1 MTGPDPSLTPDDDA
15 DRGNDARSAPFDAGI
30 SPDDPAG
37 ALAGLQGEEA
47 IAAEDGVIRSGRL
60 AGKSMW
66 AAIGILAVP
75 VLLQQTLT
83 AFVGLVD
90 KMLSGS
96 LPEAIVVPA
105 MDGIGIGSFVGWF
118 VSIALGGLGLGGQAL
133 VARAIGRGDLSE
145 AHRGLGTTISLGVI
159 WSCLVGIAMWTL
171 VEPLARATELT
182 PEAARYSVEYVRVMA
197 LAMPFSGIMMV
208 GSMCLF
214 GAGETMKPSVIA
226 AVVNVVNLIASWLL
240 SGVSL
245 RLGDSTLP
253 NPSSVDPETWGVMG
267 IAGGTAVSWAFG
279 AAATLWV
286 LKRGVKDLRLET
298 RTLVPDRGIAARVV
312 RVGLPS
318 FIEGMSMWG
327 VSLFVLA
334 FIGEIAQRAAMGDPN
349 IDEGGLVGAHIITV
363 QWEAFSFLPGF
374 AMGTAAGALAG
385 QYLGAGNA
393 RMARKAMAACTMV
406 GVIIMTLMGVA
417 YMTLG
422 EPLTRI
428 ISDNPVHLAEVPRLL
443 FICGTVQAFFAL
455 SMVIRQGL
463 RGVGDT
469 RWTLLITTLSSYGI
483 RLPACWLLGVH
494 LELGLAGIWMGLMG
508 EIVIRGG
515 FFLARFLHGG
525 WARVKV

>member
-1 MTGPDPSLTPDDDA
+1 MTGPDPSSTPDDDA
-15 DRGNDARSAPFDAGI
+15 DRGHDARPAPFDAGI
-30 SPDDPAG
+30 SPDDPAS
-37 ALAGLQGEEA
+37 ALAGLQEEEA
-47 IAAEDGVIRSGRL
+47 IAVEDGVIRSGRL

-96 LPEAIVVPA
+96 LPDAIVVPA

-133 VARAIGRGDLSE
+133 IARAMGRGDALE
-145 AHRGLGTTISLGVI
+145 AHRGLGTTISLGII
-159 WSCLVGIAMWTL
+159 WSCLVGMAMWIL
-171 VEPLARATELT
+171 VEPLARATDLT
-182 PEAARYSVEYVRVMA
+182 PEAARYSVQYVRVMA
-197 LAMPFSGIMMV
+197 VAMPFSGVMMV

-226 AVVNVVNLIASWLL
+226 ALVNVVNLVSSWLL
-240 SGVSL
+240 SGVAL

-253 NPSSVDPETWGVMG
+253 NPSGVDPATWGVMG

-279 AAATLWV
+279 AAATWWV
-286 LKRGVKDLRLET
+286 LQRGVKDLRLET
-298 RTLVPDRGIAARVV
+298 RTLVPDPGISSRVV

-334 FIGEIAQRAAMGDPN
+334 FIGEIAQRAAAGDPAL
-349 IDEGGLVGAHIITV
+349 DEGGLVGAHIITV

-393 RMARKAMAACTMV
+393 RMARKAMAACTTV

-428 ISDNPVHLAEVPRLL
+428 ISDNPIHLAEVPRLL

-508 EIVIRGG
+508 EIVVRGG

>member
-1 MTGPDPSLTPDDDA
+1 VTSSDLSYEHDDHRGPGDDA
-15 DRGNDARSAPFDAGI
+15 HPAPFDAGI
-30 SPDDPAG
+30 SPDDPG
-37 ALAGLQGEEA
+37 SPLLGLQEEEA
-47 IAAEDGVIRSGRL
+47 IAVEDGVIRSGRL

-66 AAIGILAVP
+66 SAIGVLAIP

-96 LPEAIVVPA
+96 LPDDIVVPA

-133 VARAIGRGDLSE
+133 VARAMGRGDRDES
-145 AHRGLGTTISLGVI
+145 HRALGTTMALGVL
-159 WSCLVGIAMWTL
+159 WSCLVGLAMWTL
-171 VEPLARATELT
+171 VGPLARVTELT
-182 PEAARYSVEYVRVMA
+182 PEAATYSVQYVRVMA
-197 LAMPFSGIMMV
+197 VAMPFSGVMMV

-214 GAGETMKPSVIA
+214 GAGETVKPSIIA
-226 AVVNVVNLIASWLL
+226 AAVNIVNLLASWLL
-240 SGVSL
+240 SGVVL
-245 RLGDSTLP
+245 TLGGTEIP
-253 NPSSVDPETWGVMG
+253 NPSGIDPHDWGVLG

-279 AAATLWV
+279 AAATWWV
-286 LKRGVKDLRLET
+286 LQRGVKDLRLELPML
-298 RTLVPDRGIAARVV
+298 RPERDIAWRVV
-312 RVGLPS
+312 RVGIPS
-318 FIEGMSMWG
+318 FLEGLSMWG

-334 FIGEIAQRAAMGDPN
+334 FIGEIATRAAAGDPSL
-349 IDEGGLVGAHIITV
+349 EAGGLVGAHIITV

-385 QYLGAGNA
+385 QYLGAGNPG
-393 RMARKAMAACTMV
+393 MARKAMGACTV
-406 GVIIMTLMGVA
+406 LGVAIMTLMGVA

-483 RLPACWLLGVH
+483 RLPACWILGVH

-525 WARVKV
+525 WARITV